1 VLKLFEDRLMITK
14 VGHTVVIPDYAF
26 FKRLFDKTV

>member
-1 VLKLFEDRLMITK
+1 MITK